1 MKTAEYARIKSF
13 DNERGA
19 AMLAVMVTLVAL
31 TVIGIAATRT
41 STFESASSG
50 NQKRKQAAF
59 YAAEAGLEHGKAIL
73 IDQVGET
80 FTGWDFILS
89 DADGKNYKGGVSVL
103 SNVSFFDDKYT
114 YTVKVWNNKEDSS
127 ATDDT
132 DNTIIMRCQ
141 AEGKNGEFAAVEI
154 SMGAGIGAGDEKFT
168 EEQTAQEGAGTGK
181 NYNANDAKA
190 VEVAAA
196 DGGANFQSLKE

>member
-1 MKTAEYARIKSF
+1 MSEYIRRTSF

-41 STFESASSG
+41 STFETANSG

-114 YTVKVWNNKEDSS
+114 YTVKVWNNKEDTS

-132 DNTIIMRCQ
+132 DNTIIMRSQ
-141 AEGKNGEFAAVEI
+141 AVGKNGLEFAAVEI
-154 SMGAGIGAGDEKFT
+154 SMGAGLGAGDEKHT
-168 EEQTAQEGAGTGK
+168 QEQTAQEGAGTGK
-181 NYNANDAKA
+181 NYNANDKDA
-190 VEVAAA
+190 VEVTAG
-196 DGGANFQSLKE
+196 DGSTNYQL